1 MRVGGPLF
9 RVHIYV
15 VIIIA
20 ESAVHG
26 FFVEP
31 ELCMLS
37 SNLFSD
43 AGLGKQHDKYII
55 NANQIDTGRPGCAC
69 SCTAGVKGRST
80 CA

>member
-1 MRVGGPLF
+1 M
-9 RVHIYV
+9 

-31 ELCMLS
+31 ELYMLS

-43 AGLGKQHDKYII
+43 AGLGKKHDKCII
-55 NANQIDTGRPGCAC
+55 NANQIDTGRPGCAFM
-69 SCTAGVKGRST
+69 
-80 CA
+80 